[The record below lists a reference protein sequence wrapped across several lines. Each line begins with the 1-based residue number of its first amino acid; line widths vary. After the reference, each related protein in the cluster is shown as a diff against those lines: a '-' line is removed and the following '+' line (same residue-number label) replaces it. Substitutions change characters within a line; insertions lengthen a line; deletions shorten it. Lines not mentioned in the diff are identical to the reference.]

1 VKDLDV
7 QSEVKMNMEGL
18 GFTDTSDVKDR
29 GYFWSIY
36 VRTPAGALFEAT
48 VSKPEG
54 MLIDEPY
61 EELGASLQ
69 VPPVFQDRKQEI
81 IDFLNQ
87 EPLIY

>member
-1 VKDLDV
+1 MKDLDV
-7 QSEVKMNMEGL
+7 QNDVKVNLEGL

-36 VRTPAGALFEAT
+36 VRTPSGALFEAT

-54 MLIDEPY
+54 MLIDESY
-61 EELGASLQ
+61 EDLGSTLQ
-69 VPPVFQDRKQEI
+69 VPPVFQDQKDDI
-81 IDFLNQ
+81 INFLNE